1 MGAPRFVSG
10 RWQAS
15 EWRAPPW
22 HLDHAG
28 AVIEL
33 ARYQEG
39 PSSVVVSRDGDE
51 LRFASSYDDY
61 GRTITEES
69 RMPVADFVAK
79 GEGPWPWY
87 DLGDKRDGTL
97 MVLDALGAGR
107 PPWTTPLPDDV
118 LDLFDRARSGSSE
131 VIELLA
137 WGAEPDPVDPCGA
150 SPLWYGVRSLSAGIV
165 VALIEAG
172 ADAGRRIEL
181 SASGHRFT
189 TILHEIVRLGR
200 TVALAHALAKGTS
213 PKLEDSLG
221 ATPLHVVDGDND
233 HVNPEMVRALVG
245 AGARIDATTL
255 SGAQPIDEA
264 ARGVLPATVAAM
276 VELGADPQRGLD
288 ALMSWWAVGARYTA
302 HRIGDVVDIID
313 FLCAGGAEVTD
324 RHRAYAAAAG
334 ASQVEAALRR

>member
-1 MGAPRFVSG
+1 VT
-10 RWQAS
+10 
-15 EWRAPPW
+15 
-22 HLDHAG
+22 
-28 AVIEL
+28 EL

-39 PSSVVVSRDGDE
+39 PASVVVSREGDE

-97 MVLDALGAGR
+97 MVLDALGVD
-107 PPWTTPLPDDV
+107 PPAWTTPLDDEV
-118 LDLFDRARSGSSE
+118 LDLFDRARSGSTE

-137 WGAEPDPVDPCGA
+137 WGAEPDPIDPCGA

-165 VALIEAG
+165 VALIDAG

-200 TVALAHALAKGTS
+200 TVALAHALAKGT
-213 PKLEDSLG
+213 PPNLEDSDG
-221 ATPLHVVDGDND
+221 ATPLHVVDGNNDN
-233 HVNPEMVRALVG
+233 VNPEMVRALVH
-245 AGARIDATTL
+245 AGAAVDAAMP
-255 SGAQPIDEA
+255 SGTQPIEQA
-264 ARGVLPATVAAM
+264 ARRVLPATVASM
-276 VELGADPQRGLD
+276 VDLGADPARGLD
-288 ALMSWWAVGARYTA
+288 ALLSWWTVGVRYA
-302 HRIGDVVDIID
+302 GYRAGEVADVIDI
-313 FLCAGGAEVTD
+313 LRAGGANVTD
-324 RHRAYAAAAG
+324 RHRELAATAG

>member
-1 MGAPRFVSG
+1 VT
-10 RWQAS
+10 
-15 EWRAPPW
+15 
-22 HLDHAG
+22 
-28 AVIEL
+28 EL
-33 ARYQEG
+33 ARYREG
-39 PSSVVVSRDGDE
+39 PATVVVSREGDE

-97 MVLDALGAGR
+97 MVLDALGVD
-107 PPWTTPLPDDV
+107 PPAWTTPLDDEV
-118 LDLFDRARSGSSE
+118 LDLFDRARSGSTE

-137 WGAEPDPVDPCGA
+137 WGAEPDPIDPCGA

-200 TVALAHALAKGTS
+200 TVALAHALA
-213 PKLEDSLG
+213 
-221 ATPLHVVDGDND
+221 
-233 HVNPEMVRALVG
+233 
-245 AGARIDATTL
+245 
-255 SGAQPIDEA
+255 
-264 ARGVLPATVAAM
+264 
-276 VELGADPQRGLD
+276 
-288 ALMSWWAVGARYTA
+288 
-302 HRIGDVVDIID
+302 
-313 FLCAGGAEVTD
+313 
-324 RHRAYAAAAG
+324 
-334 ASQVEAALRR
+334 